1 MKIKDVLK
9 PFVQELNSFLEHH
22 GNKNQQATE
31 DIIDGEIYIMIGN
44 DYINVNMRKSYWY
57 HEDDGTI
64 VFRVNDMTDEDLAD
78 LEADELDNMVRD
90 TLPDDDYFEMNHY
103 FD

>member
-1 MKIKDVLK
+1 MQIKNILK
-9 PFVQELNSFLEHH
+9 PFVQELESFLKDYGE
-22 GNKNQQATE
+22 KEQEATE

-44 DYINVNMRKSYWY
+44 DYHSVDMERSYWY

-64 VFRVNDMTDEDLAD
+64 VFRVNDMTNEDLAN
-78 LEADELDNMVRD
+78 LEADRLDNMVRD

>member
-1 MKIKDVLK
+1 MKINDVLR
-9 PFVQELNSFLEHH
+9 PFVQELNSFLEHF

-31 DIIDGEIYIMIGN
+31 DIIDGEIYIMIGD
-44 DYINVNMRKSYWY
+44 DYINVDMKRSYWY
-57 HEDDGTI
+57 HEDDGTV
-64 VFRVNDMTDEDLAD
+64 VFRVNDMTNEDLAD

>member
-1 MKIKDVLK
+1 MKINDVLK
-9 PFVQELNSFLEHH
+9 PFVQELNSFLEHF
-22 GNKNQQATE
+22 G
-31 DIIDGEIYIMIGN
+31 
-44 DYINVNMRKSYWY
+44 
-57 HEDDGTI
+57 GTV
-64 VFRVNDMTDEDLAD
+64 VFRVNDMTNEDLAN